1 MNPFMTLP
9 SGPAPTP
16 TQARPDRGHGR
27 AAGDIG
33 LWVFI
38 GVASSLFSLF
48 IAAYLMRMDSSD
60 WSPIA
65 LPWQLWLSSALLL
78 AGSIV
83 LQRASVATRTTG
95 TIGGSHFRSLLLAGG
110 ACALAF
116 LIVQSWAWRVLLI
129 GQVGPN
135 GNPAGSFFYLLTA
148 MHGLHVAG
156 GLVGWAMTVSA
167 TWRNAEPARIA
178 RLTVLCTR
186 YWHFLLVVWIVLF
199 GALGWVTPELIRTI
213 CGTR

>member
-1 MNPFMTLP
+1 
-9 SGPAPTP
+9 
-16 TQARPDRGHGR
+16 
-27 AAGDIG
+27 
-33 LWVFI
+33 
-38 GVASSLFSLF
+38 
-48 IAAYLMRMDSSD
+48 MRMDSSD

-83 LQRASVATRTTG
+83 LQRASVATRTPG

-135 GNPAGSFFYLLTA
+135 GNPAGSFLPA
-148 MHGLHVAG
+148 DGD
-156 GLVGWAMTVSA
+156 
-167 TWRNAEPARIA
+167 ARIA
-178 RLTVLCTR
+178 RRRRPGRLGNDGKRNLAQCRAGADRAFDRIVCA
-186 YWHFLLVVWIVLF
+186 LLAFPAGGVDRVVWGIGVGDAGIDTHYLRY
-199 GALGWVTPELIRTI
+199 ALTS
-213 CGTR
+213 